1 MTPMISRRPQ
11 IGSVT
16 LSLLA
21 ALWLFFVPNAAFWR
35 ATAAGFEGADM
46 AFLAFSL
53 GLLALTAAGI
63 VAFSVKYLIKPFLIA
78 LILIAAVASYYA
90 DTFGTVIDKDMIR
103 NAAVTTPA
111 EAKHLITWAFA
122 GHVALYGLLP
132 SLLVAFVRVR
142 HRNFL
147 GKLLHN
153 LAVAAACLALTAGLL
168 IWQFATIST
177 TVRAHH
183 DMLARLN
190 PFGPIAGAIG
200 YGLDSYEEIT
210 AVYRPIG
217 QDARIGRR
225 LGAKGK
231 PVVTVIVAGET
242 ARAMNF
248 SLNGYRRN
256 TNPELSALDIV
267 NFSNTS
273 SCGTATAVSL
283 PCMFSVYTRGDYTD
297 MKGRFTGNLMNVL
310 AQAGIEGNWWDN
322 NTGSKG
328 IADLIS
334 FSSTV
339 AGKDPRYCR
348 EGECDDGIFL
358 ETLEKKLSGITRDT
372 TIVLHQIGSHG
383 PSYFLRYP
391 PDFARFKPDCRTPQL
406 SDCSHEELVNAYDNT
421 ILYTDHI
428 LASVIGLLRA
438 NADRFDSSM
447 VYMSDHGESLGEN
460 GLFLHG
466 APYAFAPEEQT
477 HVPFIAWFSEGYRQR
492 ARLSLSCLRGKSAA
506 PMSHDNLFHTV
517 LGLMDVETAVY
528 DAKLDAFA
536 ACRDQGGQ
544 EFPQS

>member
-16 LSLLA
+16 LCLLA
-21 ALWLFFVPNAAFWR
+21 AAWLFFVPNAAFWR
-35 ATAAGFEGADM
+35 GAAAAFGGVTPG
-46 AFLAFSL
+46 FLAFSL
-53 GLLALTAAGI
+53 GLLALTAAFI
-63 VAFSVKYLIKPFLIA
+63 VAFSVKYLIKPFLVA

-111 EAKHLITWAFA
+111 EARHLITWAFA
-122 GHVALYGLLP
+122 LHVALYGVLP
-132 SLLVAFVRVR
+132 SLLVAFLRIR

-147 GKLLHN
+147 GKFLHN
-153 LAVAAACLALTAGLL
+153 LAVATACLALAAGLVV
-168 IWQFATIST
+168 WQFAAIST

-200 YGLDSYEEIT
+200 YGLDSYEEMT

-217 QDARIGRR
+217 EDARIGPR
-225 LGAKGK
+225 LGGGK

-248 SLNGYRRN
+248 SLNGYERD

-267 NFSNTS
+267 NFSNTA

-283 PCMFSVYTRGDYTD
+283 PCMFSIYPRRDYSD
-297 MKGRFTGNLMNVL
+297 MKGKFTDSLLDVMHH
-310 AQAGIEGNWWDN
+310 AGVDAFWWDN

-328 IADLIS
+328 IADRVS
-334 FSSTV
+334 FEAMT
-339 AGKDPRYCR
+339 GQKDPRYCR

-358 ETLEKKLSGITRDT
+358 DKLDRKLSGITRNT

-391 PDFARFKPDCRTPQL
+391 PEFAAFKPECRTPQL
-406 SDCSHEELVNAYDNT
+406 SDCKREDIVNAYDNT
-421 ILYTDHI
+421 IRYTDHI
-428 LASVIGLLRA
+428 LASVIGILKK
-438 NADRFDSSM
+438 NADRIDSSM

-466 APYAFAPEEQT
+466 APYAFAPEQQT

-492 ARLSLSCLRGKSAA
+492 SRLSLSCLRGKSAE
-506 PMSHDNLFHTV
+506 PMSHDNLFHTA
-517 LGLMDVETAVY
+517 LGLMDIETTAY

-536 ACRDQGGQ
+536 SCRDQGG
-544 EFPQS
+544 EGFPQS